1 MPRGGRKIRGNY
13 QWLPC
18 VKAYLATTFPEWV
31 SYSEIITNTE
41 LLSPTANYRYLIK
54 SKICPSHRK
63 FVMCLRGNEEIENRL
78 NDNNIRLWRLKVN
91 VSNRRTN

>member
-41 LLSPTANYRYLIK
+41 LLSPTANYRYLIN
-54 SKICPSHRK
+54 
-63 FVMCLRGNEEIENRL
+63 LRYVLLI
-78 NDNNIRLWRLKVN
+78 VN
-91 VSNRRTN
+91 LLCVLGAMKKLRIGLMIIILDFGG